1 MEEKTRNTPIEIGG
15 IERRKDKNQR
25 DYRIITSRTGQ
36 RYQLWLDQIPM
47 VVGNAYDIDIEMPP
61 EGSKFYPTITAC
73 RPTLSTPREFHP
85 KDTRPEPSLSGK
97 QTCLNNAGSLVAAL
111 LSSGVK
117 SYTEEEIPKAVVKIA
132 RALEGYLFGEEIQQE
147 IKDAFDKAI
156 KQTEGVPA
164 EKKVTEEKK
173 ASKAQLDYLETLKA
187 KVDSEIYFENLKR
200 YEVLAPA
207 DLTIKQASEFIA
219 LLQECK

>member
-1 MEEKTRNTPIEIGG
+1 MEERTRNTPIEIGG

-156 KQTEGVPA
+156 KNEEVPA
-164 EKKVTEEKK
+164 EKKEEKK
-173 ASKAQLDYLETLKA
+173 ASKAQLDYLETLKT
-187 KVDSEIYFENLKR
+187 KVDPEIYFENLKH
-200 YEVLAPA
+200 YEVLSLA
-207 DLTIKQASEFIA
+207 DLTIKQASELIA